1 MNPGEAIAAVVVFG
15 SMGFIGI
22 TLAKAFAQ
30 RISGGATSPR
40 EVEALRDEVAQLRSE
55 VDDLHQRLGDVDEI
69 QNRLEFTERVVAQL
83 KSRPALPG
91 GG

>member
-15 SMGFIGI
+15 SIGLIGI

-40 EVEALRDEVAQLRSE
+40 EVEALRDEVAQLRGE
-55 VDDLHQRLGDVDEI
+55 VDQMHGRLGDVEEL
-69 QNRLEFTERVVAQL
+69 QNRVDFAERMIAQL
-83 KSRPALPG
+83 KGRNALPG